1 MKFFTVLIV
10 TMLNLEILAVCDTCP
25 VQPDHS
31 KYVSIS
37 TPFKLFINHA
47 TDFVTGGLSLEYQ
60 TNSSIRYGIDLITST
75 SLSNVSETRPLQFA
89 ISPTIGIVYKEW
101 KKLTLYQKT
110 AVGIS
115 TNNERLYNSREQS
128 FDTKRVSR
136 GIVSTEMIL
145 CYKLGRGNKMRHP
158 LVSYNIGF
166 ASDLGAIPIL
176 SNVPQWGYSNSGGKQ
191 YSGFFTG
198 LSIGLNLYKNKDV
211 EYDF

>member
-1 MKFFTVLIV
+1 M
-10 TMLNLEILAVCDTCP
+10 MLNLEISAVCDSCP

-37 TPFKLFINHA
+37 TPFKLFINPA
-47 TDFVTGGLSLEYQ
+47 TDFVTGGLSVEYQ
-60 TNSSIRYGIDLITST
+60 TSSGIRYGIDLITSN

-89 ISPTIGIVYKEW
+89 VSPTIGILYKEW
-101 KKLTLYQKT
+101 NTLKLYQKT

-136 GIVSTEMIL
+136 GIVSTEMVVN
-145 CYKLGRGNKMRHP
+145 YKLGRGHKMRRSVV
-158 LVSYNIGF
+158 LYNIGF
-166 ASDLGAIPIL
+166 ASHLGAIPIL
-176 SNVPQWGYSNSGGKQ
+176 SNVSQWGYSNPGGRQ

-198 LSIGLNLYKNKDV
+198 ISIGLNLYRNKPGGS
-211 EYDF
+211 DF